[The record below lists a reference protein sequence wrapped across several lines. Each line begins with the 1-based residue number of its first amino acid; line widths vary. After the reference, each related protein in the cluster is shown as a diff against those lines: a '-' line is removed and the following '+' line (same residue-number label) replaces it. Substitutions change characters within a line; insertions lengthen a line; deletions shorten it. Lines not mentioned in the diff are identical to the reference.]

1 MMKKTLLYLAIGIFS
16 FYVGTFTQS
25 LFYWEKVKVEVPTIE
40 EKEIG
45 NFGLKEITDN
55 QEISKDVLQKPL
67 YIRLEEGSYGY
78 YYNLPSSN
86 GRHAPDFSLDGV
98 LYVRPISSLTD
109 QQPFELESLTFNEQD
124 FSFITKQIGNIK
136 YSMEG
141 KMPTGK
147 NGNVIEGTLTKYR
160 DGKIVFKRKVVFREA
175 VPSC

>member
-1 MMKKTLLYLAIGIFS
+1 MKKILLCLIAGVLSFYIGI
-16 FYVGTFTQS
+16 FTQS
-25 LFYWEKVKVEVPTIE
+25 LFYWENVKLEILPIE
-40 EKEIG
+40 EQGIII
-45 NFGLKEITDN
+45 FD
-55 QEISKDVLQKPL
+55 ISKSACYPGLSSNGPKYL
-67 YIRLEEGSYGY
+67 YLPFTGVGYGY

>member
-1 MMKKTLLYLAIGIFS
+1 MKKILLCLIAGVLSFYIGI
-16 FYVGTFTQS
+16 FTQS
-25 LFYWEKVKVEVPTIE
+25 LFYWENVKLEILPIE
-40 EKEIG
+40 EQGIII
-45 NFGLKEITDN
+45 FD
-55 QEISKDVLQKPL
+55 ISKSACYPGLSSNGPKYL
-67 YIRLEEGSYGY
+67 YLPFTGVGYGY

-86 GRHAPDFSLDGV
+86 GRHA
-98 LYVRPISSLTD
+98 SLTD